1 MHDPV
6 ETSELLAFST
16 TVDAKSLSRAALEL
30 GVPRATVSRRL
41 ARLEERLGARL
52 LRRTT
57 RRLVLTDAGEA
68 LYLHARIV
76 LDAVKSAEA
85 SVRRTDDVVR
95 GDLRVSVPPLAMASF
110 NAMICD
116 FCARYP
122 ELRVHVHYAS
132 QHVDLVRGGFDVAL
146 RASMELEPGL
156 VARTLARMPILAVAS
171 PAYLAA
177 HGEPK
182 TARDLKHHRCIMGF
196 ARGEVAQSHWPVA
209 GGGRLHVEGTFFSN
223 DIGMLAAAATRGQGI
238 AMVPRFSALPGLES
252 GALVQVLPKVLRAE
266 SRLAV
271 VYAEREFVPP
281 QVRAF
286 VDAVVAW
293 APSELSQ
300 TIPERCKD
308 SPGKRRPGATGGATT
323 PRRRRG

>member
-1 MHDPV
+1 MKDPV
-6 ETSELLAFST
+6 ETSELLAFSK
-16 TVDAKSLSRAALEL
+16 TVDVKSLSRAALEL

-57 RRLVLTDAGEA
+57 RSLVLTDAGEA
-68 LYLHARIV
+68 FYLHARIV
-76 LDAVKSAEA
+76 LDAVHSAEA

-110 NAMICD
+110 NSMICD
-116 FCARYP
+116 FCQRYP

-156 VARTLARMPILAVAS
+156 VARTLARMPFLAVAS
-171 PAYLAA
+171 PAYLTA

-196 ARGEVAQSHWPVA
+196 ARGEVASSHWPVA
-209 GGGRLHVEGTFFSN
+209 GGGKLHVEGAFFSN

-238 AMVPRFSALPGLES
+238 AMLPLIAALPGLES
-252 GALVQVLPKVLRAE
+252 GALVQVLPKVLKGE
-266 SRLAV
+266 SKLSV
-271 VYAEREFVPP
+271 VYAEREFVAP

-293 APSELSQ
+293 APGELSQ
-300 TIPERCKD
+300 AIPERCTEAQD
-308 SPGKRRPGATGGATT
+308 KRPRAAAAASA